1 MSGFLHLAQCFQ
13 GSSMWQDFVSEYDF
27 NGWKEPQKSL
37 GEDAGQTLALY
48 TKSALVIDIQL

>member
-1 MSGFLHLAQCFQ
+1 
-13 GSSMWQDFVSEYDF
+13 MWQDFVSEYEF

-48 TKSALVIDIQL
+48 AKSALVIDIQL

>member
-1 MSGFLHLAQCFQ
+1 
-13 GSSMWQDFVSEYDF
+13 MWQDFVSEYEF

-48 TKSALVIDIQL
+48 AKSALALTFSFEIVISTSYPSLGRI